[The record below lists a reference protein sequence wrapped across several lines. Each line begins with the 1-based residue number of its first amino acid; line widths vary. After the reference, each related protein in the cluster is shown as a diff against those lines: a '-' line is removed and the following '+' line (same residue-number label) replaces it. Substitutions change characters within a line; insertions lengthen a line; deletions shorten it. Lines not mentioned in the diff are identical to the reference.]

1 MAENEEQT
9 QLNQEIKRLKIE
21 NERLREAITKMV
33 SIAQIGYI
41 GWLPDLQR
49 VAEQVLK
56 EK

>member
-1 MAENEEQT
+1 MGENEEQT

-49 VAEQVLK
+49 VALQETK
-56 EK
+56 K

>member
-1 MAENEEQT
+1 MNKGLEVSR
-9 QLNQEIKRLKIE
+9 LNQEIKRLKAE
-21 NERLREAITKMV
+21 NKQLQEAITKMV

-49 VAEQVLK
+49 AAEQVLK

>member
-1 MAENEEQT
+1 MAKNEKQT

-49 VAEQVLK
+49 VALQETK
-56 EK
+56 K

>member
-49 VAEQVLK
+49 VALQETK
-56 EK
+56 K